1 MIKKLL
7 ILLTFAVLVSS
18 CANQLDLREGDCSIT
33 RVEVDARAATPVLGG
48 VEADGWMM
56 VIRGK
61 CTPDMIK
68 LYRETMGVKER
79 ATAPISIPIGPN

>member
-1 MIKKLL
+1 MTPKILIILVVLL
-7 ILLTFAVLVSS
+7 FTTS
-18 CANQLDLREGDCSIT
+18 CASQLDLREGDCSIT

-68 LYRETMGVKER
+68 LYRETMTVSEQV
-79 ATAPISIPIGPN
+79 TISSS